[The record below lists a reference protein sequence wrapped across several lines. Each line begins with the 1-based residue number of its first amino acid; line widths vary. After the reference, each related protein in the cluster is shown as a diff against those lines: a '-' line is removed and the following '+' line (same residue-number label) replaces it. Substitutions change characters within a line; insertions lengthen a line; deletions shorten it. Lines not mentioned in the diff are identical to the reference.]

1 MTNKKTSTL
10 LVILDGYGI
19 APPGKGNAITLA
31 KKPTIDRLFRDY
43 PSTTLCATGICVGLP
58 DHKMSGSEAGHMNI
72 GAGRVISQDSKHI
85 TDSIKDG
92 SFFMNPAMIGA
103 VKHVKKTGGHLH
115 LMGLMGNG
123 DSPHSDPE
131 HFRAILKMAKK
142 NDINEVYCHL
152 FTDGRDSYPKS
163 AKTHLKHFRR
173 IMSEEGIGKI
183 ATLAGRFYAMDRA
196 KNWERLTLAYDATV
210 FARGEKANSA
220 EEAIDNA
227 YKNNLTDEYLLPTVI
242 LENGGPACNAMPA
255 RPSATIAFRA
265 GSDAASSG
273 ERSIAGR
280 PVAQIKKDDA
290 VIFYN
295 FRSDRA
301 RQFSKLFIAV
311 DEKSILADDMPIID
325 KLKNLYFVT
334 LTDFGPGLDEHTA
347 FPEYTI
353 LATLP
358 MVLGQLKQLY
368 IAESEKFA
376 HVTYFLNGGYAD
388 PVGGEDRIMIKSPTA
403 NSYADVPEMSA
414 REITDVVLQS
424 VQKDVYDFILINYA
438 NADMV
443 GHTGDLR
450 ATVKAVECLDAQI
463 EILEKVVLEK
473 GGNLIITADHGNA
486 DDMVDFSSDQP
497 NTYHT
502 KNPVP
507 FLVVSEKLRDRKLR
521 DGGVLGNIAPT
532 ILDILEISKPKL
544 MNKESLLNS
553 PS

>member
-1 MTNKKTSTL
+1 MKTPTL

-31 KKPTIDRLFRDY
+31 KKPTIDRLFDLY
-43 PSTTLCATGICVGLP
+43 PSTTLCATGTCVGLP

-72 GAGRVISQDSKHI
+72 GAGRIVPQDSKYI

-103 VKHVKKTGGHLH
+103 VKHVKKTGGNFH

-131 HFRAILKMAKK
+131 HFRAILKLAKK
-142 NDINEVYCHL
+142 NGVKEVYCHL
-152 FTDGRDSYPKS
+152 FTDGRDSYPRS
-163 AKTHLKHFRR
+163 ALEHLKYFRR
-173 IMSEEGIGKI
+173 IIKEEGIGKI
-183 ATLAGRFYAMDRA
+183 ATLSGRFYAMDRA
-196 KNWERLTLAYDATV
+196 KNWKRLTLAYDAAV

-220 EEAIDNA
+220 EEAIERA
-227 YKNNLTDEYLLPTVI
+227 YTAGLTDEYLLPTVI
-242 LENGGPACNAMPA
+242 LENSAPA
-255 RPSATIAFRA
+255 RNATHSVA
-265 GSDAASSG
+265 GG
-273 ERSIAGR
+273 

-290 VIFYN
+290 LVFYN

-301 RQFSKLFIAV
+301 RQFSKLFIAN
-311 DEKSILADDMPIID
+311 DEKSILRDDMPVID
-325 KLKNLYFVT
+325 KIGNLYFVA

-353 LATLP
+353 SATLP
-358 MVLGQLKQLY
+358 MVLGDIRQLY

-388 PVGGEDRIMIKSPTA
+388 PVGGEMRIMIKSPIVD
-403 NSYADVPEMSA
+403 SYAEVPEMSA
-414 REITDVVLQS
+414 EKITDKILEVLE
-424 VQKDVYDFILINYA
+424 KNEYDFIAVNYA

-443 GHTGDLR
+443 GHTGDLG
-450 ATVKAVECLDAQI
+450 ATIKAVEFLDKQI
-463 EILEKVVLEK
+463 ERLAKKVLELQ
-473 GGNLIITADHGNA
+473 GNLIITADHGNA
-486 DDMVDFSSDQP
+486 DDMIDFSSDQP

-507 FLVVSEKLRDRKLR
+507 FLIISEKLKDKKLR

-532 ILDILEISKPKL
+532 ILDILEIEKPKL
-544 MNKESLLNS
+544 MAKNSLLS
-553 PS
+553 